1 MAGLGLISCQA
12 AKGREE
18 TKDFPL
24 LDNEPPTPLW
34 APRAPSPLLHLRPVF
49 CPSLSL
55 SYDGSPAI

>member
-34 APRAPSPLLHLRPVF
+34 APRALSPLLNLRPVF

-55 SYDGSPAI
+55 S